1 MLLTDRHVSN
11 HCKGFINNSAIRV
24 KLLKPQISKIIQ
36 LAAFFDNFLE
46 SVLKI
51 GLPLTKN
58 VLRPQAK
65 IVPLLLELTAPASPS
80 EDAGTQRK
88 VCVFGTAK
96 PVISNKQ
103 ILEIVKSLKE
113 SGTF

>member
-11 HCKGFINNSAIRV
+11 HCKGFVNNSAIRV

-36 LAAFFDNFLE
+36 LAGFFDNFLG

-58 VLRPQAK
+58 MLRPQAK

-88 VCVFGTAK
+88 VCVFGTTK

>member
-11 HCKGFINNSAIRV
+11 HCKSFINNSAIRV

-36 LAAFFDNFLE
+36 LAGFFDNFLE

-58 VLRPQAK
+58 VLRLQAK
-65 IVPLLLELTAPASPS
+65 IAPLLLELTAPASPS

>member
-36 LAAFFDNFLE
+36 LAGFFDNFLE

-65 IVPLLLELTAPASPS
+65 IVHLLLELTAPASPS

-88 VCVFGTAK
+88 VCVFGTTK
-96 PVISNKQ
+96 PVISNK
-103 ILEIVKSLKE
+103 
-113 SGTF
+113 